1 MLKNKVYSNSKLS
14 NYVSLNGAEAEKY
27 ITDYVN
33 KQVGKV
39 ILYWLVEVSYLLI

>member
-1 MLKNKVYSNSKLS
+1 MLKIKVYSNSRLS

-27 ITDYVN
+27 ITGYVN

-39 ILYWLVEVSYLLI
+39 ILYWPVEVPHLFI